1 MNEFSKNAK
10 FALVIGEPPKNSFRE
25 PNLEKW
31 KDFLGCVPQFARPN
45 KETKMIHENVW
56 LIPLASGMRFLA
68 QLFDLANGKN
78 IPLRILFLDE
88 EPDWLQYPKLDEANL
103 VSA

>member
-56 LIPLASGMRFLA
+56 LIPLDSGMRFLA